1 MGRGHCRQLCCSLQF
16 QQLEAEHSSL
26 VWGEGQEQEAMAGQE
41 DHG

>member
-1 MGRGHCRQLCCSLQF
+1 MGSGHCRQLWWSLQF

-41 DHG
+41 DQG